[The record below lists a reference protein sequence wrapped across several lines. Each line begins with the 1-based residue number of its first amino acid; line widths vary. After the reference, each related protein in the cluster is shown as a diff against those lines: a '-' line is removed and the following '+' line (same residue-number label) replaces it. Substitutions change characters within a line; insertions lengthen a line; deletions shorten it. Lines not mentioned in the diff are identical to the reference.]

1 MFREKPD
8 HAFIEFRTKV
18 AVNDPRYPLMCSILI
33 IEDHGDTRRAFA
45 ALLRSWGH
53 EVSTGDSAAS
63 GFAFLETK
71 RVDVIVSDIGL
82 PDENGYEF
90 IAKVRETN
98 LDVTTIAVS
107 AFFTAN
113 DQRRGRAAGFD
124 MYFPKPIDLLSL
136 RRALARMTSSP
147 GRRADGAQQSERAG
161 EQTNAVVRRGESP
174 WVAGDSRN

>member
-1 MFREKPD
+1 
-8 HAFIEFRTKV
+8 
-18 AVNDPRYPLMCSILI
+18 MCSILI

-90 IAKVRETN
+90 IAKVRQTN
-98 LDVTTIAVS
+98 LDVTAIAVS
-107 AFFTAN
+107 AFFTAS

-124 MYFPKPIDLLSL
+124 MYFPKPIDLLGL
-136 RRALARMTSSP
+136 RVALARMNSIP
-147 GRRADGAQQSERAG
+147 GRNADGARKSERAG
-161 EQTNAVVRRGESP
+161 EGMTEVVGRGELL
-174 WVAGDSRN
+174 